1 MPTTSLPRLRQ
12 LVIASDTL
20 NTADQLR
27 QLLALGEPFAD
38 PGVAEFGLDNAVFAI
53 GDQFLEIVVPH
64 TPTAPAQRFLDRQG
78 PGGYMAIF
86 EIDDIQHSRAS
97 CDSAG
102 FRRVWNIDLED
113 IAASHLHPA
122 DVGAA
127 IVSIDET
134 RPTGSW
140 RWGGPNWHK
149 QSRPG
154 ALTGAIVE
162 SPEPTSIASRWSS
175 VLGQPSAGQC
185 INLASSTLKFA
196 KGAQDRLIGFE
207 IGIAA
212 PDSVERV
219 LARAKA
225 LGLKC
230 EGDSVTLAGV
240 QLLLKPLAVVND

>member
-12 LVIASDTL
+12 LVIASDTI
-20 NTADQLR
+20 NTANQLQ
-27 QLLALGEPFAD
+27 QLLSLGEPFAD

-53 GDQFLEIVVPH
+53 GDQFLEVVIPH

-86 EIDDIQHSRAS
+86 EIEDIQRSRAA

-102 FRRVWNIDLED
+102 FRRVWNIDLEN

-134 RPTGSW
+134 TPTGSW
-140 RWGGPNWHK
+140 RWGGPDWHK

-154 ALTGAIVE
+154 ALTGAVVE
-162 SPEPTSIASRWSS
+162 GPKPASLASRWSNI
-175 VLGQPSAGQC
+175 LGQPTTGRC
-185 INLASSTLKFA
+185 VNLESSTLSFNE
-196 KGAQDRLIGFE
+196 GAQDKLTGFE

-212 PDSVERV
+212 PDSVESV
-219 LARAKA
+219 LARAQA
-225 LGLKC
+225 LGLEC
-230 EGDSVTLAGV
+230 GESSVTLAGV
-240 QLLLKPLAVVND
+240 HLLLKPLAQESH

>member
-20 NTADQLR
+20 QTADQLQ
-27 QLLALGEPFAD
+27 QLLGLGEPFAD
-38 PGVAEFGLDNAVFAI
+38 PGVAEFGLNNAVFAI
-53 GDQFLEIVVPH
+53 GDQFLEIIVPH

-86 EIDDIQHSRAS
+86 EVEDIQQSRAS

-127 IVSIDET
+127 IVPIDEAK
-134 RPTGSW
+134 PTGSW
-140 RWGGPNWHK
+140 QWGGPQWRE

-162 SPEPTSIASRWSS
+162 GLNPNWLASRWRKA
-175 VLGQPSAGQC
+175 LGQSGEEHAVE
-185 INLASSTLKFA
+185 LASSTLSFVTGTSDKLAGF
-196 KGAQDRLIGFE
+196 GIGL
-207 IGIAA
+207 AA
-212 PDSVERV
+212 PETVGSVILR
-219 LARAKA
+219 ARE
-225 LGLKC
+225 LGL
-230 EGDSVTLAGV
+230 EYGQDWVSIGGV
-240 QLLLKPLAVVND
+240 KLLLKPLS

>member
-1 MPTTSLPRLRQ
+1 MPSTSLPRLRQ

-20 NTADQLR
+20 DTADQLR
-27 QLLALGEPFAD
+27 QLLGLGAPFAD

-86 EIDDIQHSRAS
+86 EVEDIRRSRAR
-97 CDSAG
+97 CDSTG
-102 FRRVWNIDLED
+102 LRRVWNIDLED

-127 IVSIDET
+127 IVSIDEA

-140 RWGGPNWHK
+140 RWGGSHWRT

-154 ALTGAIVE
+154 ALTGAVIE
-162 SPEPTSIASRWSS
+162 GPDAQLLASRWSDA
-175 VLGQPSAGQC
+175 LGQACTEQT
-185 INLASSTLKFA
+185 IKLASSTLTFMAGK
-196 KGAQDRLIGFE
+196 QDRLIGFE

-212 PDSVERV
+212 PDTLDSVI
-219 LARAKA
+219 ARARA

-230 EGDSVTLAGV
+230 EEDSVTIAGV
-240 QLLLKPLAVVND
+240 TLLLKSLPAISS